1 MGKSDD
7 SVSSKVEITKGKDA
21 RAVSLHAYHV
31 QVKGMSKKIT
41 AFACKLSPENLLS
54 VKMALMGAV
63 REVEK
68 KMNQRKNLG

>member
-1 MGKSDD
+1 MGKQGD
-7 SVSSKVEITKGKDA
+7 SVSSKVEITSRGKDA

-31 QVKGMSKKIT
+31 QIKGMSKKIT

-63 REVEK
+63 REVEG
-68 KMNQRKNLG
+68 KMRERKEG